1 LGRAMIRLF
10 KFAGLTLTVLLLL
23 SCSSKEQFEMA
34 QACINRFHELLAAKK
49 FDQIYAEASTDL
61 KKSTTS
67 ADFSKFLAAI
77 DRKLGVFRTA
87 VNKNWSIN
95 YGTGGTLVTLSD
107 QSQYEKGSALETFS
121 FVISNGKAMLNGYN
135 IQSQELLIN

>member
-1 LGRAMIRLF
+1 
-10 KFAGLTLTVLLLL
+10 
-23 SCSSKEQFEMA
+23 MA
-34 QACINRFHELLAAKK
+34 QASINRFHELLAAKK
-49 FDQIYAEASTDL
+49 FDQIYSEASNDL

-77 DRKLGVFRTA
+77 DRKLGVFSTA